1 MSARGFTLL
10 EVIVSSMLLSVVVS
24 AATALLF
31 ITARTLPVAEDPGIA
46 AAETLRAMDLLNSE
60 LAFATTVTAAEE
72 RRVGFVIRDRD
83 SDGDD
88 AISYQ
93 WSGAAGDPWT
103 RTESNG
109 DPQPIV
115 RSLSSLSLDYQLSED
130 GTRIV
135 AVAITAHPVSSRSSI
150 MPTTVRLIN
159 RPVAP

>member
-1 MSARGFTLL
+1 MTARGFTLL

-31 ITARTLPVAEDPGIA
+31 ITARALPVAEDPGIA
-46 AAETLRAMDLLNSE
+46 AAETLRAFDLLTSE
-60 LAFATTVTAAEE
+60 LAFATRVTAAEP
-72 RRVGFVIRDRD
+72 RRVEFVIRDRD

-93 WSGAAGDPWT
+93 WSGVAGDPWT
-103 RTESNG
+103 RIEGNR

-115 RSLSSLSLDYQLSED
+115 RGLASLALGYDLSED

-135 AVAITAHPVSSRSSI
+135 AVRITAHPQGSRASI
-150 MPTTVRLIN
+150 MPATIRLIN
-159 RPVAP
+159 RPATP